1 VADARQQ
8 GGEIV
13 NPGGGLPNRSLRQH
27 AIGPKRILKLILEK
41 FNFDNQII
49 SSILITTDGC

>member
-8 GGEIV
+8 GADII
-13 NPGGGLPNRSLRQH
+13 NPNGRLQNRSSGQH

-49 SSILITTDGC
+49 SSIFRNH

>member
-1 VADARQQ
+1 MVADARQQ

-13 NPGGGLPNRSLRQH
+13 NPGGGLQNRSLRQH

-41 FNFDNQII
+41 FNFDNQFIYGI
-49 SSILITTDGC
+49 

>member
-1 VADARQQ
+1 MADARQQ

-13 NPGGGLPNRSLRQH
+13 NPGGGLQNRSLRQH

-49 SSILITTDGC
+49 SSIFSNH